1 MIGKPRDWVIFIKPK
16 FGICDKLWSKILLI
30 SFLDAQLMVLQV
42 VVKRSKWLSLD
53 SSIPAHQKFV
63 KEWLSK
69 NTMKQE
75 QRHRL
80 SLLEGGR
87 EEPGSCSNRQ
97 KSPSLGP
104 LAHTNPLPSVSL
116 PPSPTYLSFDY
127 YHLSIYD
134 DDMIVFASATAA
146 IISHS
151 FLIALNGWNT
161 SLQSKWMLWW

>member
-1 MIGKPRDWVIFIKPK
+1 MIEQKQDETGTE
-16 FGICDKLWSKILLI
+16 
-30 SFLDAQLMVLQV
+30 AQIE
-42 VVKRSKWLSLD
+42 S
-53 SSIPAHQKFV
+53 
-63 KEWLSK
+63 
-69 NTMKQE
+69 
-75 QRHRL
+75 
-80 SLLEGGR
+80 GR

-146 IISHS
+146 SISHS

-161 SLQSKWMLWW
+161 SLQSQWQCSDDK